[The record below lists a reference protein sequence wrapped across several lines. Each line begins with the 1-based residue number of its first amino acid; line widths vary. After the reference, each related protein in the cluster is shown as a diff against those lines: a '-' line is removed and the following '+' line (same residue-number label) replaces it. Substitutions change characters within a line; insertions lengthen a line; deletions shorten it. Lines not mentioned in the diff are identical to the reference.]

1 MNVTTL
7 IFLGLAVVWAVVL
20 LPELVRKVA
29 GSRHSDTIRSF
40 NQQLSVLDRSG
51 SPSPRLDESRPPGA
65 AWTLQ
70 RHRPDAP
77 GRDVRRSAPT
87 RSAAAVAPV
96 SPWVR
101 KRRQDVLIGLG
112 SVAVLTL
119 ICTVAFGGAF
129 LVLHLLADL
138 LLVAYLVALAQVRQA
153 PRRCG
158 TGRGDGRTGAGPSG
172 RSGPAPDRELIQR
185 PAHLRSRLHG
195 RMRCALGSPL
205 APGV

>member
-51 SPSPRLDESRPPGA
+51 SPSPRPDESARP
-65 AWTLQ
+65 
-70 RHRPDAP
+70 AP
-77 GRDVRRSAPT
+77 RGRSNVIDLSTRSGRAGSAPAP
-87 RSAAAVAPV
+87 SAAGVAPV

-112 SVAVLTL
+112 SAAVLTL

-138 LLVAYLVALAQVRQA
+138 ILVAYLVALAQVRQA
-153 PRRCG
+153 PVAA
-158 TGRGDGRTGAGPSG
+158 GRVAAMGE
-172 RSGPAPDRELIQR
+172 PAPVRR
-185 PAHLRSRLHG
+185 VAPAPRRI
-195 RMRCALGSPL
+195 AN
-205 APGV
+205 